1 MIINEFEELTVPKV
15 ICPPMS
21 VLAFLNSGNK
31 DIHGGHHGAKKSM
44 NTPELLL
51 LQQKITIITNNLSQL
66 NLQIFSPENIWEVFS
81 CQCFHR
87 VSLVGQPGGYC
98 LIFFPFLRKCQ
109 RRKKHTLQMWRPLEV
124 QAFHSGPAKNRYNRP
139 EQSRKQKLGRT
150 TNLTS
155 IPPPTLNIAKVGNLR
170 QKFKLFLH
178 HPLLPLDDFFL
189 R

>member
-1 MIINEFEELTVPKV
+1 MNLKNSRCQRWSALQWVCSLFWT
-15 ICPPMS
+15 
-21 VLAFLNSGNK
+21 LATRTYMEGTMGQRSRWRHQNCYCCK
-31 DIHGGHHGAKKSM
+31 
-44 NTPELLL
+44 
-51 LQQKITIITNNLSQL
+51 KITIITNNLSQL